1 MKLGLTMGM
10 GLDLAMSVR
19 LGWGWDGVADVA
31 GDEVSY
37 VLTPSACSIWS
48 SEDTPRSQAG
58 GNAGR
63 IHYHQV
69 PTS

>member
-1 MKLGLTMGM
+1 MLGLTLGM
-10 GLDLAMSVR
+10 GLDLAMGKR
-19 LGWGWDGVADVA
+19 LAWGWDAVADVA

-37 VLTPSACSIWS
+37 VLTPSPCSIWS